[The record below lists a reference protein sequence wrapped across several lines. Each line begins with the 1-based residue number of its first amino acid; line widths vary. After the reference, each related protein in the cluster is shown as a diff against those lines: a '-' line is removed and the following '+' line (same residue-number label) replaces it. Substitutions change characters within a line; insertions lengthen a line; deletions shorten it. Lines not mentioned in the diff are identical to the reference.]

1 MFLHLI
7 HGDSKFAP
15 LIRDLYE
22 AVAPGRNVYVVYITD
37 GRVFV
42 EIEGIQTV
50 RGPDLLRKLY
60 GSRNDWDSVVVSGMC
75 ESLAPVLDI
84 FPSSAKVAWFI
95 WGYELYG
102 VWPSLHNNLYGPAT
116 RRYVASNWKHLLRPH
131 WWALSGRYRRMRKVL
146 RRVNYFV
153 SQFPEEFEIL
163 KEQGI
168 SFDMEYLDCPVIPLE
183 RVVDTESCFAALG
196 ADIQVGNSASYSN
209 NHTEAFLRLAKMDLT
224 GRKVIVP
231 LSYGSAACRDQVIA
245 DGVRILGEHFEPVT
259 EFMDLPKYTQL
270 MQRCGIVIMNH
281 NRQQAVGN
289 VVAAL
294 WRGAHVMLND
304 TPVLKR
310 FLVEGFSVHN
320 IHTVESLIPLP
331 LSKDEQLEQRTLL
344 GAYLSREVVYSKA
357 RNVLNQL
364 SASN

>member
-7 HGDSKFAP
+7 HADPKFAP
-15 LIRDLYE
+15 LIRELYE
-22 AVAPGRNVYVVYITD
+22 GVTFGRNVYAVYITS
-37 GRVFV
+37 GKVFT
-42 EIEGIQTV
+42 EIEGIQNV
-50 RGPDLLRKLY
+50 YGPDDLMKLY
-60 GSRNDWDSVVVSGMC
+60 GSRNDWEGVVVNGMC
-75 ESLAPVLDI
+75 ESLASVLAV
-84 FPSSAKVAWFI
+84 FPPSVKIAWFI
-95 WGYELYG
+95 WGHELYG
-102 VWPSLHNNLYGPAT
+102 VWPSLYNKLYGSET
-116 RRYVASNWKHLLRPH
+116 RRYVASKWKHVLRPY

-146 RRVNYFV
+146 RRFDYFV
-153 SQFPEEFEIL
+153 SQCPAEFKIL

-168 SFDMEYLDCPVIPLE
+168 SFDMEYLDCPVVPLE
-183 RVVDTESCFAALG
+183 RLVNTESSFAALG
-196 ADIQVGNSASYSN
+196 IDIQVGNSASYSN
-209 NHTEAFLRLAKMDLT
+209 NHTEAFLRLAEMDLE

-245 DGVRILGEHFEPVT
+245 DGERILGEHFEPIT

-310 FLVEGFSVHN
+310 FAAEGFSVHDIN
-320 IHTVESLIPLP
+320 TVESLIPLP
-331 LSKDEQLEQRTLL
+331 LSKDEQVEQRIRLR
-344 GAYLSREVVYSKA
+344 AYLSKEIVYAKA
-357 RNVLNQL
+357 LNVLSQI
-364 SASN
+364 SV